1 MARKFLTD
9 KELEDIIL
17 NDGDF
22 EEGPRVSAGLEDS
35 DSDLSDAESE
45 HTDHDT
51 DSEQEF
57 SDGDNIQDNLDDA
70 MSGDVSNQETSS
82 SSYFYGKSR
91 YKWSRDPPTRD
102 RRTPAHNIVTH
113 LPGLRGS
120 ARLTNPTTPLQAWQ
134 LLFTDEILEVILKH
148 TNAKITELS
157 AKYHSENVTY
167 VNHLS
172 MSELKAFLVNKESNK
187 PEINEFYNS
196 TKSGVD
202 SLDQKCASYSCSR
215 RSRRWPLTIFFA
227 MLNISTVNS
236 RTLYIAAKPEDKMTR
251 KNLTYY
257 WERL

>member
-17 NDGDF
+17 NDSDF

-57 SDGDNIQDNLDDA
+57 SDGDNIQA
-70 MSGDVSNQETSS
+70 NQETSS
-82 SSYFYGKSR
+82 SSYLYGKSR

-167 VNHLS
+167 
-172 MSELKAFLVNKESNK
+172 
-187 PEINEFYNS
+187 
-196 TKSGVD
+196 
-202 SLDQKCASYSCSR
+202 
-215 RSRRWPLTIFFA
+215 
-227 MLNISTVNS
+227 MLI
-236 RTLYIAAKPEDKMTR
+236 I
-251 KNLTYY
+251 
-257 WERL
+257 